1 MKRSILLFPVAAIL
15 LALSVSSCRDAGVR
29 DALVRAEALMESD
42 PHAARAV
49 LDSIAYP
56 HPLPKGKG
64 ARSAG
69 LPSFRRGKGEAILQ
83 ERTGEAA
90 HYAWLK
96 VQTDYKCDVP
106 LTTDSLVRIA
116 TDYYGVPRR
125 KNYHAAMAWYT
136 LGCAYTDMQE
146 DLRGIDAFLK
156 AKPLF
161 PDTLNRYYTL
171 CLQNLGKLYTS
182 HYMYSEAEEYLKAF
196 KRLCVERNDSTLMV
210 HADYLLGK
218 SLMWASRFDE
228 ADDCFE
234 AVCKNHYTS
243 PRIRHR
249 VLFQKAK
256 IYLHHRHDCDS
267 ALLFINDYL
276 SVTSDDPSSG
286 LSVKGDI
293 FRALGK
299 LDSAYACYSVAAS
312 PMAEIKTRCN
322 IYRNLAELSSE
333 LKKNDAPLSFYTEQY
348 TTLLDSIF
356 QQTRHKEIDALI
368 HQHEARL
375 QAAKNASVRQMRLFL
390 NLLTLLLL
398 ALIFFARRWSKLRSE
413 AKWQE
418 QKANIKLEAIE
429 RNAAVEPA
437 DGMEVSTYEPAVP
450 ATQPVSVLDTRKA
463 LITLCRTRFSA
474 GKYARLYST
483 EGITDDMDKEQL
495 KELKRTLNK
504 LMDDLQSQLSDD
516 CLNLTRDDIYVCC
529 LAMLGFSKRDIAH
542 CFGVT
547 EHAIY
552 CRYTRLKEK
561 LTPAWK
567 QLVFSQG
574 TDGTEE

>member
-1 MKRSILLFPVAAIL
+1 MKKSKHNVLLILVLLVLAAGFT
-15 LALSVSSCRDAGVR
+15 SCRDAGVH
-29 DALVRAEALMESD
+29 DTLLRAEALMETN
-42 PHAARAV
+42 PKAARAQ
-49 LDSIAYP
+49 LDSLHLQSSSSIP
-56 HPLPKGKG
+56 H
-64 ARSAG
+64 S
-69 LPSFRRGKGEAILQ
+69 SFVIPNYTKRDVADW
-83 ERTGEAA
+83 
-90 HYAWLK
+90 AWLK
-96 VQTDYKCDVP
+96 VQADYKCDIP
-106 LTTDSLVRIA
+106 LTSDSLALIA

-125 KNYHAAMAWYT
+125 PDYHAAMAWYT
-136 LGCAYTDMQE
+136 LGCAYTDMQD

-196 KRLCVERNDSTLMV
+196 KRLCVDRNDSILMS

-234 AVCKNHYTS
+234 AVCKNHRT
-243 PRIRHR
+243 PLRIRHR

-256 IYLHHRHDCDS
+256 IHLHHRHDSDS
-267 ALLFINDYL
+267 ALLFINEYL

-293 FRALGK
+293 FRTLGE
-299 LDSAYACYSVAAS
+299 LDSAYACYSAAAS
-312 PMAEIKTRCN
+312 TKAEIKTRCN

-348 TTLLDSIF
+348 TTLLDSIC
-356 QQTRHKEIDALI
+356 QQTRHKDIDALI

-390 NLLTLLLL
+390 NLLALLLL
-398 ALIFFARRWSKLRSE
+398 VLILFVRRWSKLRAE

-418 QKANIKLEAIE
+418 QKADIKLEAIE
-429 RNAAVEPA
+429 RNAVVEPD
-437 DGMEVSTYEPAVP
+437 DGAEASPFEPAVP
-450 ATQPVSVLDTRKA
+450 AAQPVSVLDTRKA
-463 LITLCRTRFSA
+463 LITLCRARFSA
-474 GKYARLYST
+474 GKYARLYSS

-495 KELKRTLNK
+495 RELKRTLNK

-529 LAMLGFSKRDIAH
+529 LAMLGLSKRDIAH

-561 LTPAWK
+561 LNPVWK
-567 QLVFSQG
+567 QLVFSQD
-574 TDGTEE
+574 TDEAEE